1 MVLGKPLRLSSLFTA
16 SRGESNLKKRRR
28 QEEEEARGSRG
39 VEEFGGKDVEPI
51 IDLAACHRLVLLLAA
66 FLPTNSSRQRHYS
79 KQKKLKDYVPFSI
92 VFPFG
97 FIVTS
102 KIVWLLIK
110 YKFVSTNSK
119 HTIRFIFYM
128 LIL

>member
-1 MVLGKPLRLSSLFTA
+1 MFGLEREKKFDTTLAVWWFIWLGFKLVLGKPLRLSSLFTA

-79 KQKKLKDYVPFSI
+79 KTEETKGLRALLYCISI
-92 VFPFG
+92 W
-97 FIVTS
+97 IY
-102 KIVWLLIK
+102 L
-110 YKFVSTNSK
+110 
-119 HTIRFIFYM
+119 
-128 LIL
+128 